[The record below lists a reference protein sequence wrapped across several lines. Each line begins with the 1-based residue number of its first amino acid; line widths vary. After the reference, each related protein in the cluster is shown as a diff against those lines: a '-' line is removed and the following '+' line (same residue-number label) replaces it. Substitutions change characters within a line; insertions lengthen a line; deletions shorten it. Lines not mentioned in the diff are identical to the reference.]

1 MSSSEST
8 IAHERYVAH
17 FGPLNQYVSMADH
30 TLILIDAPSLA
41 EAHYRKQGGFSYAE
55 WKPAHDG
62 TSSFVEKLKDG
73 TSNPSGT
80 RTFIDTT
87 LSNTTSCYFVQP
99 YPPL

>member
-1 MSSSEST
+1 MSTSEST

-41 EAHYRKQGGFSYAE
+41 EEDHNRAQGGFSHAE
-55 WKPAHDG
+55 WKPG
-62 TSSFVEKLKDG
+62 TSSFVEKLTDG

-80 RTFIDTT
+80 RTFIDITP
-87 LSNTTSCYFVQP
+87 SNTTSCYFVQP
-99 YPPL
+99 YPPV